1 MTCALFCIK
10 DLTSLLSFWLILRY
24 IFKETPKTGKWRIAV
39 CAILTV
45 LTSVPGFLFLPA
57 RSEYAYELLDFI
69 ATVIALISI
78 PLLFRKPRFWRA
90 FAVLFIYFATI
101 DTLWSFLVTFFEA
114 GILQES
120 VFNIVLTCAVSIAV
134 YKGANHNE
142 LNVMAGAFNEIPV
155 WLLISL
161 FLFELTNYYKEFGVS
176 TTWYNFFYV
185 ISSCLI
191 FISILYLVFRVFRLV
206 YTQNSI
212 LKQLNEQLVHEKD
225 RMRSDEELRQFRHD
239 FKNHTTVINSML
251 EQGDFEGAKSYFSSL
266 TGEVGP
272 QSMSYSTGNS
282 VVDSLLNIRSD
293 LARRQNTCIS
303 FDGAIPSCGVEPKD
317 ICVCFG
323 NLLDNAIEACASLPP
338 ETERAISI
346 KSILKN
352 NTLYLSFANPTVSRK
367 KVSSDALPTTTKKD
381 VKAHGIGLKNV
392 SDMAKKYYGSL
403 HLSVENG
410 MFIAE
415 LLLKLNVENNTE
427 NEQ

>member
-10 DLTSLLSFWLILRY
+10 DLTSLLSFWLILCY
-24 IFKETPKTGKWRIAV
+24 IFKETPKSGKWRIAV

-120 VFNIVLTCAVSIAV
+120 IFNFILTGAVSIAV

-161 FLFELTNYYKEFGVS
+161 FLFELTSYYKEFGAS

-185 ISSCLI
+185 VSSCLI

-212 LKQLNEQLVHEKD
+212 LKQLNEQLIHEKD

-251 EQGDFEGAKSYFSSL
+251 EQGDFEGAKGYFNSL
-266 TGEVGP
+266 TGELSSH
-272 QSMSYSTGNS
+272 SMSYSTGNS

-293 LARRQNTCIS
+293 LAHRQNTTIS

-323 NLLDNAIEACASLPP
+323 NLLDNAIEACAALPS
-338 ETERAISI
+338 ETKRTIDI
-346 KSILKN
+346 KSILKD
-352 NTLYLSFANPTVSRK
+352 NTLYLSFTNPTISKK
-367 KVSSDALPTTTKKD
+367 KVSSNALPGTTKKD
-381 VKAHGIGLKNV
+381 VKAHGIGLRNV
-392 SDMAKKYYGSL
+392 RDMAKKYNGSL
-403 HLSVENG
+403 HLTIEDG

-415 LLLKLNVENNTE
+415 LLLKLNISNTITE
-427 NEQ
+427 NE

>member
-303 FDGAIPSCGVEPKD
+303 FD
-317 ICVCFG
+317 
-323 NLLDNAIEACASLPP
+323 
-338 ETERAISI
+338 
-346 KSILKN
+346 
-352 NTLYLSFANPTVSRK
+352 
-367 KVSSDALPTTTKKD
+367 
-381 VKAHGIGLKNV
+381 
-392 SDMAKKYYGSL
+392 
-403 HLSVENG
+403 
-410 MFIAE
+410 
-415 LLLKLNVENNTE
+415 
-427 NEQ
+427 